1 MAKDISWHLDG
12 LCTGHP
18 DPDLWHYK
26 STKSL
31 DERRLY
37 EYRMAEAIS
46 LCNQCPVQ
54 ARCLAQGLEDE
65 NMTVFQQ
72 IEGTIWGGKTLGERL
87 NIRDKRITVKFGQES
102 RLLREVHKKI
112 AKISQ

>member
-1 MAKDISWHLDG
+1 MLKDTSWHSEG
-12 LCTGHP
+12 LCSGHP
-18 DPDLWHYK
+18 DPELWHYK

-46 LCNQCPVQ
+46 LCDQCPVQ
-54 ARCLAQGLEDE
+54 AKCLAQGMEDE

-72 IEGTIWGGKTLGERL
+72 IEGAIWGGKTLGERL
-87 NIRDKRITVKFGQES
+87 NMRDKRMTPKFRQEA
-102 RLLREVHKKI
+102 RLLREVKKKI
-112 AKISQ
+112 DKIYQ

>member
-1 MAKDISWHLDG
+1 MLKDTSWHAQG
-12 LCTGHP
+12 LCSGHP

-26 STKSL
+26 STKTIT
-31 DERRLY
+31 ERTLF

-46 LCNQCPVQ
+46 ICNACPVKAQ
-54 ARCLAQGLEDE
+54 CLEQGMEDE

-87 NIRDKRITVKFGQES
+87 NIRDRRSTKKYYQES
-102 RLLREVHKKI
+102 RLLREVRKKL